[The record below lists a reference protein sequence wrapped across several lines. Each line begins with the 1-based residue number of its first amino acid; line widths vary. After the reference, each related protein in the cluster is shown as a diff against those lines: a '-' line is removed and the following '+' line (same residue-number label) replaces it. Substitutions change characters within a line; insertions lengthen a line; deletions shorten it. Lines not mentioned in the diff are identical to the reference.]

1 MRCSSSVI
9 FQLIFFSSCI
19 VKLPRICWIYNYY
32 HSLFCNDRFPFDFIL
47 SWLHEKEKRAYKCNY
62 TRTKRIYVRAILPVF
77 ETDSSS
83 SFGFIVGQILSLT
96 SSFAS
101 FKIHWRK
108 LLTDCPLHDG
118 FSAKQDKTSC
128 RKRKYTRFYFLE
140 NIFCPLPR
148 IFQTFVLTK
157 RQWKPSGSFE

>member
-1 MRCSSSVI
+1 MRVKPIWRSIILRIWDVPVVWSSLVHVLWSYPGSVGYI
-9 FQLIFFSSCI
+9 IITIHYFIMIASLSTLFSLDCT
-19 VKLPRICWIYNYY
+19 K
-32 HSLFCNDRFPFDFIL
+32 
-47 SWLHEKEKRAYKCNY
+47 KEKKAYKCNY
-62 TRTKRIYVRAILPVF
+62 TRSKRIYVRAILPVF

-128 RKRKYTRFYFLE
+128 RKRKVHKVIFLGKH
-140 NIFCPLPR
+140 ILSS
-148 IFQTFVLTK
+148 L
-157 RQWKPSGSFE
+157 

>member
-1 MRCSSSVI
+1 MRCSSSV
-9 FQLIFFSSCI
+9 IFFSSCI

-32 HSLFCNDRFPFDFIL
+32 HSLFYKDLFPFDFIL
-47 SWLHEKEKRAYKCNY
+47 SWLHKKKRAYKYNY
-62 TRTKRIYVRAILPVF
+62 TRSKRIYVRAILPVS

-83 SFGFIVGQILSLT
+83 SFGFILGQILSLT

-128 RKRKYTRFYFLE
+128 RKRKVHKVL
-140 NIFCPLPR
+140 
-148 IFQTFVLTK
+148 FVGKHIL
-157 RQWKPSGSFE
+157 SSL

>member
-1 MRCSSSVI
+1 MWSSSWSSLVHVLWSYPGSVGYI
-9 FQLIFFSSCI
+9 IISIHYFVMIASLSTLFSLDCM
-19 VKLPRICWIYNYY
+19 K
-32 HSLFCNDRFPFDFIL
+32 
-47 SWLHEKEKRAYKCNY
+47 KEKRAYKCNY

-140 NIFCPLPR
+140 NIFCPLSR
-148 IFQTFVLTK
+148 IFADLCLNEASMKT
-157 RQWKPSGSFE
+157 

>member
-1 MRCSSSVI
+1 MSSSSWSSLVHVLWSYPGSVGYI
-9 FQLIFFSSCI
+9 IITIHYFVTIASLSTLFSLDCM
-19 VKLPRICWIYNYY
+19 K
-32 HSLFCNDRFPFDFIL
+32 
-47 SWLHEKEKRAYKCNY
+47 KEKRVYKCNY

-140 NIFCPLPR
+140 NIFCPLSR

-157 RQWKPSGSFE
+157 RQWKPSRSFE

>member
-1 MRCSSSVI
+1 MWSSSWSSPVHVLWSYPGSVGYI
-9 FQLIFFSSCI
+9 IITIHYFVMIASLSTLFSLDCM
-19 VKLPRICWIYNYY
+19 K
-32 HSLFCNDRFPFDFIL
+32 
-47 SWLHEKEKRAYKCNY
+47 KEKRVYKCNY

-108 LLTDCPLHDG
+108 LLTDFPLHDG
-118 FSAKQDKTSC
+118 FSAKQDKTPC
-128 RKRKYTRFYFLE
+128 RKRKVHKVFISWKTNCVFSLE
-140 NIFCPLPR
+140 FSRPL
-148 IFQTFVLTK
+148 
-157 RQWKPSGSFE
+157 S